1 MDLITN
7 LYTTDP
13 FWVWLAIA
21 AVILGLEVATGSGY
35 LMWPAGAAAIIAVIN
50 LTGIRMGLP
59 AELALVAVLT
69 LVATLTTK
77 RWMPKNIHGDNPDIN
92 DPSIRLVGRRGV
104 ATANFVDGR
113 GRVDV
118 DGKDW
123 AAELDAGEILAAGTR
138 VEVIGIIDG
147 ARLSVRAA

>member
-7 LYTTDP
+7 LYSTDP

-92 DPSIRLVGRRGV
+92 DPNIRLVGRRGV
-104 ATANFVDGR
+104 ATANFVDG
-113 GRVDV
+113 
-118 DGKDW
+118 
-123 AAELDAGEILAAGTR
+123 
-138 VEVIGIIDG
+138 
-147 ARLSVRAA
+147 

>member
-104 ATANFVDGR
+104 ATANFIDGR